1 MVIMFN
7 RLDEQLFA
15 CQTLLKE
22 QRQPSTGGL
31 MEALEESLG
40 RGVSTPPAPIV
51 GSKTT
56 LESLEFCF
64 PLRKTIGYCF
74 VRNCPHRG
82 VFCRSLF
89 SCGDH
94 KRAYLFW

>member
-1 MVIMFN
+1 MFN
-7 RLDEQLFA
+7 TLNEQLFA

-22 QRQPSTGGL
+22 RRRPPTGGL

-56 LESLEFCF
+56 PGASE
-64 PLRKTIGYCF
+64 
-74 VRNCPHRG
+74 V
-82 VFCRSLF
+82 LF
-89 SCGDH
+89 YSEENDLLLLCEE
-94 KRAYLFW
+94 LPP